1 MSELLP
7 ARIAVVHDWLVD
19 FAGSERAL
27 AEILRCLPQADLFAL
42 VDRMPADQRT
52 AFGTRRART
61 SFLQGMPGVAKHLS
75 WYLPLMP
82 IAIEQFDLTGY
93 DLVISSSHAVAK
105 GVIVSPDALHLSYV
119 YSPMRYA
126 WDLQF
131 EYLRAEGAERGLKG
145 LLLRCLLH
153 RLRIWDHCSAAG
165 VDHYATDSAFVA
177 RRIAKAYR
185 RQAEVIYAPVD
196 TEFFTPGGER
206 DGTYVAVSRLVGYKR
221 IDLLVEAFR
230 ELPQRRLVVIGE
242 GPEYARLKAAAG
254 GNVELLGRL
263 PAQALRERLRRA
275 RAFVFGAV
283 EDYGIA
289 PIEAMA
295 CGTPVIA
302 LRRGGVAET
311 VAGLDTAAPTG
322 VFFEEQSALSIA
334 AAIRAFE
341 DNAHRISAAACRER
355 AEQYSATRFRA
366 EFMAFVERRYAEWRQ
381 ALGRQPGR
389 TSDAA

>member
-42 VDRMPADQRT
+42 VDHMPADQRT

-145 LLLRCLLH
+145 LLLRSLLH
-153 RLRIWDHCSAAG
+153 RLRIWDHRSAAG

-206 DGTYVAVSRLVGYKR
+206 DGAYVAVSRLVGYKR
-221 IDLLVEAFR
+221 IELLVEAFR
-230 ELPQRRLVVIGE
+230 ELPQRRLVVVGE
-242 GPEYARLKAAAG
+242 GPEFARLKAAAG
-254 GNVELLGRL
+254 ANVSLLGRL
-263 PAQALRERLRRA
+263 PAEALRERLRSA

-283 EDYGIA
+283 EDFGIA

-311 VAGLDTAAPTG
+311 VAGLDTDAPTG
-322 VFFEEQSALSIA
+322 VFFEEQSARSVA

-341 DNAHRISAAACRER
+341 DNAHRITAAACRER
-355 AEQYSATRFRA
+355 AERYSATRFRA
-366 EFMAFVERRYAEWRQ
+366 AFTAFVERRYAEWRHT
-381 ALGRQPGR
+381 LGRQPGR
-389 TSDAA
+389 ARDAA